1 VLAVRR
7 AAIERE
13 DPVLDAGGYV
23 ALALLFVEL
32 VLILFFVR
40 KKILKAAFITVSFP
54 IVFLAV
60 YFWNGSRVTEITIP
74 GVGTIKT
81 AVDLATQYVQD
92 IKNIKTEVEH
102 QQQVIDVVALAA
114 HATDRVI
121 TELGEKN
128 TKAADQ
134 LRQVT
139 EQLEQ
144 AKQLTHEL
152 QQQQEYSNV
161 ARYDAFGLL
170 GLAGLGLREKSPLNT
185 IFGTY
190 VHNDPK
196 EFRFD
201 CTPEAVNAYTDA
213 IKLESK
219 FPFPYYYR
227 GMCNQLNN
235 IEGWQHDLDTARAIF
250 AITTRRLIPLSQVG
264 QYVV

>member
-1 VLAVRR
+1 M
-7 AAIERE
+7 
-13 DPVLDAGGYV
+13 
-23 ALALLFVEL
+23 
-32 VLILFFVR
+32 
-40 KKILKAAFITVSFP
+40 
-54 IVFLAV
+54 
-60 YFWNGSRVTEITIP
+60 P
-74 GVGTIKT
+74 GCQPDK
-81 AVDLATQYVQD
+81 
-92 IKNIKTEVEH
+92 
-102 QQQVIDVVALAA
+102 

-121 TELGEKN
+121 TELDEKN

-161 ARYDAFGLL
+161 ARYDAFGLIV
-170 GLAGLGLREKSPLNT
+170 LAGLGLREKSPLNT

-250 AITTRRLIPLSQVG
+250 AITTRIPTHHVNHDESLKLMDNGSNVNMQIHRG
-264 QYVV
+264 Q

>member
-1 VLAVRR
+1 VVTIRARSEGRR
-7 AAIERE
+7 PKASQEGTRG
-13 DPVLDAGGYV
+13 VAGGR
-23 ALALLFVEL
+23 LP
-32 VLILFFVR
+32 
-40 KKILKAAFITVSFP
+40 S
-54 IVFLAV
+54 FLAV

-121 TELGEKN
+121 TELDEKN

-144 AKQLTHEL
+144 AKQLTYEL

-250 AITTRRLIPLSQVG
+250 AITTRIPTHHVNHDESLKLMDNGSNVNMQTHRG
-264 QYVV
+264 Q